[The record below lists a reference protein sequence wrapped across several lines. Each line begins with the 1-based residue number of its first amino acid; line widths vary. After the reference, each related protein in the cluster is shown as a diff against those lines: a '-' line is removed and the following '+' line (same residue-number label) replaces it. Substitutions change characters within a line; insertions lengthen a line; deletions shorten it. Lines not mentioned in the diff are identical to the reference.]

1 MRDPRSFWLTMTN
14 IVLGVAV
21 FLLLAGV
28 VTVVL
33 CDLIARLRQ
42 RRKVSHELDEDMRRM
57 FADWHRR

>member
-21 FLLLAGV
+21 FVLLAGV